1 MKKSK
6 KLKIDTIFDALSR
19 GAIGFARS
27 RSVGELQVFEKLVV
41 VEKPIFFKL
50 HFDFFLKNPPPYPL
64 DANMLGFFFW
74 TIFMC

>member
-1 MKKSK
+1 MGNRLPVFPVKKSK

-27 RSVGELQVFEKLVV
+27 RSVGELQAFEKLVV

-50 HFDFFLKNPPPYPL
+50 HLDCFSKNSRTH
-64 DANMLGFFFW
+64 
-74 TIFMC
+74 TI